1 MAKDT
6 FTSHIKH
13 TVEFKRVFEIMP
25 GNFALVGAD
34 DAFTVIAVSEDYA
47 VNSGMS
53 REQLTGR
60 GIFESFPANADNP
73 EDEGYKNLRA
83 SFEKV
88 LREKTAHHLPDQRY
102 DICDENGLF
111 KEKYW
116 RAVNTP
122 VFNEADEITCIIHSA
137 EDITHIVLAGQELRF
152 RQIANTLPL
161 VVWTASPDG
170 NLTFISE
177 QWESYYGN
185 PVNKSLGTGWA
196 NFVHPNDVVN
206 AGEKWALS
214 LSSGHPYETEFRV
227 QHKANGYHWIL
238 VRALPIRDEKGKITE
253 WVGSN
258 TDIEHKKISEDAL
271 RKSEQR
277 IRSFVESAP
286 FPIGVYTGAEMRIE
300 LANKALIDVWGKG
313 DNVIGKSYY
322 EILPELDNQKI
333 FDQLRE
339 VFTAG
344 ISFHVQNQRID
355 LLNGS
360 KWNILYLNYSLLPLF
375 NDEGE
380 IYGVMSTAADV
391 TDLNMAKQKIEENEK
406 SFRNTILKAPV
417 AMCILKGPDHVVELA
432 NERMIELWGKTTA
445 DVMNKPI
452 FEGLP
457 EARDQG
463 FEELLAGVYNTGET
477 SAAQAVPI
485 TLPRNGVLHTV
496 YVNFVYEANREANNI
511 ISGILAV
518 AVDVTAQ
525 VLARKKIE
533 EIVSS
538 RTIELATTNVS
549 LQKSNEELAQFAY
562 IASHDLQE
570 PIRKISVFSQLL
582 EENLGDINERSKT
595 YLDKIHKSSAR
606 MIALINDVL
615 AYSELSGNNN
625 IYSTV
630 DLNETVAAIESDFEL
645 LIEEKTASLIYQN
658 LPVLEAIPRQM
669 SQLFSNL
676 ISNALKFSKADV
688 LPVITISVKSI
699 SKKDISLYQVPN
711 PGITYF
717 NIEIRDNGIG
727 FEEAHA
733 LRIFNIFQRLHDKA
747 SYTGTGIGLALCK
760 KIVRN
765 HHGEITASADVDGGA
780 IFNIILPQ
788 TQPLSKESIPG

>member
-6 FTSHIKH
+6 FPAHTKH
-13 TVEFKRVFEIMP
+13 TVEFERVFENMP

-83 SFEKV
+83 SFKKV
-88 LREKTAHHLPDQRY
+88 LREKSSHHLPDQRY

-122 VFNEADEITCIIHSA
+122 VFNEDGEIACIIHSA

-185 PVNKSLGTGWA
+185 PLNKSLGTGWA
-196 NFVHPNDVVN
+196 NFVHPKDVVN

-238 VRALPIRDEKGKITE
+238 VRALPIRDEKGEITE

-313 DNVIGKSYY
+313 NNVIGKSYY
-322 EILPELDNQKI
+322 EILPELNNQKI

-339 VFTAG
+339 VFTTG
-344 ISFHVQNQRID
+344 ISFHAQNQRID
-355 LLNGS
+355 LRSGS

-375 NDEGE
+375 NDEGD

-391 TDLNMAKQKIEENEK
+391 TNLNMAKQKIEENEK

-417 AMCILKGPDHVVELA
+417 AMCILKGPDHIVELA
-432 NERMIELWGKTTA
+432 NERMIELWGKTPA
-445 DVMNKPI
+445 DVLNKPL
-452 FEGLP
+452 FEGLS
-457 EARDQG
+457 ETRDQG
-463 FEELLAGVYNTGET
+463 FEELIDGVYNTGE
-477 SAAQAVPI
+477 AVALHAVPVN
-485 TLPRNGVLHTV
+485 LLRNGILETV
-496 YVNFVYEANREANNI
+496 YVNVVYEANREANNL
-511 ISGILAV
+511 ISGIIAV
-518 AVDVTAQ
+518 TVDVTAQ
-525 VLARKKIE
+525 VLARQKIE
-533 EIVSS
+533 EVVAS
-538 RTIELATTNVS
+538 RTAELAAANAA
-549 LQKSNEELAQFAY
+549 LRKSNDELAQFAY
-562 IASHDLQE
+562 VASHDLQE

-582 EENLGDINERSKT
+582 TDTPGNINERSKT
-595 YLDKIHKSSAR
+595 YLDKIQKSSAR

-615 AYSELSGNNN
+615 AYSELSGDNN
-625 IYSTV
+625 IYSAV
-630 DLNETVAAIESDFEL
+630 DLNETVTAIANDFEL
-645 LIEEKTASLIYQN
+645 LIQEKGASLIYKD

-676 ISNALKFSKADV
+676 ISNALKFCKADV
-688 LPVITISVKSI
+688 LPVITISVTPV
-699 SKKDISLYQVPN
+699 SKKDLSLYHVSN
-711 PGITYF
+711 PGINYF

-727 FEEAHA
+727 FEKAHA
-733 LRIFNIFQRLHDKA
+733 QRIFNIFQRLHDKS

-760 KIVRN
+760 KIIGN
-765 HHGEITASADVDGGA
+765 HHGEITASGGDDCGA

-788 TQPLSKESIPG
+788 KQPAVSEKVVV